1 MQPTLGHPPLSSP
14 LGLQI
19 PSHTTQRDASGRISS
34 SVSTSSL
41 SSSGSSTLYGNDSDE
56 QLHLSLDTLKFG
68 KTLRSS
74 SATSSPTGS
83 DCTRNS
89 PRDEDMDID
98 LDSDHT
104 AESSPIS
111 MSHNTY
117 IPTSVGLYLNTAGS
131 RSNSTP
137 NLHAVNDLLASPVNS
152 PPGSPRMPTPV
163 AYSSPPL
170 LSIEPSRHA
179 DEDNMAIVLSPQSSP
194 ESSPTLASRPLP
206 LPITPPTRS
215 PRQRVNTPTPTPVS
229 PLVPRALTSA
239 KNMTVNRNSV
249 ITLFDTSS
257 SMTLPTDLGRKSVPL
272 EVPGVPNMQRLSGMF
287 VEAPMDANAS
297 SMTLAEF
304 RLYDV
309 YPKRQRRLL
318 THLQRLD
325 SRLHEEGVLKKLTK
339 EQLKGKPDKEL
350 LKPDRK
356 SMNNI
361 KKNGQGF
368 MAQRMPRLLQS
379 RKIKRRTRP
388 VILSNIEMAIKDKQ
402 PELAMQYIA
411 LLPSS
416 ALKKRKKKGYSE
428 LNNCMLLAMIYRME
442 RVAIELVDRGFPS
455 DVNYPILGRSRDDSW
470 MRLGK
475 KPSFE
480 YPSYF
485 LVAVGLGMGHL
496 VKAMI
501 KNANLNQA
509 WYGLTPLLLATTL
522 NECTSATCP
531 PPTLPPAK
539 LASMLSKGQNVRL
552 DFASQTLISQLPS
565 SFNKSTDSPK
575 IPNDAPFPQSIVSM
589 LLEYGA
595 DPNLGI
601 TLQQYAWANK
611 IKGMGVMRRRKSE
624 GTTGASNLEK
634 LDNPMEHV
642 IAAKRLQSGRQW
654 IGPSELKEKKAARVQ
669 QESTPKK
676 RFSSEMQ
683 EYWKGK
689 FIHPVELAIASGNL
703 DSARSIMQRLGPNSL
718 KNSSFGML
726 LQNDVML
733 TLSLVKSGCPASQY
747 DIHGCTPLHLAARRG
762 HMEMV
767 MVLLQLGG
775 DVDGQGERQWTP
787 LHESISQN
795 HVAISSL
802 LVACGADLEV
812 KNAAG
817 ETPED
822 LGRRR
827 GLSPEVLAS
836 HLDPTRAKDNNSAF
850 LLSFAN
856 STPQETTVSTV
867 STGSLSRRSTT
878 VSLQMSYE
886 QLSASALKSLLM
898 LSSSDNRHFNF
909 DHNRRSQT
917 FHSVLDKSNIMT
929 GPDSRSSSPTT
940 NSPDSPLDN
949 LLSPTR
955 SGSMNNFS
963 VNSDKK
969 KKVRGF
975 LKSIFNK

>member
-1 MQPTLGHPPLSSP
+1 MQPTLAPPSLSSA
-14 LGLQI
+14 LGLHI
-19 PSHTTQRDASGRISS
+19 PSHTTQRDGSGRISS

-41 SSSGSSTLYGNDSDE
+41 SSSGSSTLYGNDSDD

-68 KTLRSS
+68 KVLRSS
-74 SATSSPTGS
+74 SVTSSPTGS
-83 DCTRNS
+83 DSTRNS

-98 LDSDHT
+98 LDSDHS

-111 MSHNTY
+111 MNYNDTR
-117 IPTSVGLYLNTAGS
+117 IPPSVGLYLNTAGS
-131 RSNSTP
+131 RSTSTP
-137 NLHAVNDLLASPVNS
+137 NLHVVNDLLASPVNS
-152 PPGSPRMPTPV
+152 PPGSPRMPTV
-163 AYSSPPL
+163 SFAYSSPPS
-170 LSIEPSRHA
+170 LSIEPARHA
-179 DEDNMAIVLSPQSSP
+179 DEDCMVIVLSPQSSP
-194 ESSPTLASRPLP
+194 ESSPTLASSPLP
-206 LPITPPTRS
+206 LPFTPPTRS

-229 PLVPRALTSA
+229 PLVPRALKSS
-239 KNMTVNRNSV
+239 KNRTVNRNSV
-249 ITLFDTSS
+249 TSLFDSTTS
-257 SMTLPTDLGRKSVPL
+257 SMTLPTDLARKGTL
-272 EVPGVPNMQRLSGMF
+272 EVPGALNAKRLSGMF
-287 VEAPMDANAS
+287 VEIPDSGSS

-318 THLQRLD
+318 THMQRLD
-325 SRLHEEGVLKKLTK
+325 SRLHDEGVLKKLTK
-339 EQLKGKPDKEL
+339 EQLKGKADKEI

-356 SMNNI
+356 SMNA

-368 MAQRMPRLLQS
+368 MAQRMPAILRS
-379 RKIKRRTRP
+379 RKLKKRTRP
-388 VILSNIEMAIKDKQ
+388 VILSNIEMAIKDKR
-402 PELAMQYIA
+402 PELALQYIA
-411 LLPSS
+411 LLPPS

-442 RVAIELVDRGFPS
+442 RVAIELVERGFPA

-470 MRLGK
+470 MKPGK

-509 WYGLTPLLLATTL
+509 WCGLTPLLLATTL
-522 NECTSATCP
+522 NECTNATCP
-531 PPTLPPAK
+531 PPTLPPSK
-539 LASMLSKGQNVRL
+539 LASMLSKGQHVRL
-552 DFASQTLISQLPS
+552 DFQSQTLISQLPS
-565 SFNKSTDSPK
+565 SFNKSIDNSPK
-575 IPNDAPFPQSIVSM
+575 IPDDAPFPQSIVSM

-611 IKGMGVMRRRKSE
+611 IKGMGVVTRRKRASE
-624 GTTGASNLEK
+624 GSPNSEK
-634 LDNPMEHV
+634 PDNPIEYS

-654 IGPSELKEKKAARVQ
+654 MSSSELKAKKAAQ
-669 QESTPKK
+669 ILIQGSTPKK

-703 DSARSIMQRLGPNSL
+703 DSARAIMQRLGPNSL
-718 KNSSFGML
+718 KTSSFGML

-747 DIHGCTPLHLAARRG
+747 DVHGCTPLHLAARRG

-775 DVDGQGERQWTP
+775 EVDGQGERQWTP

-795 HVAISSL
+795 HAAVSSL

-812 KNAAG
+812 KNSAG
-817 ETPED
+817 ETPEE

-836 HLDPTRAKDNNSAF
+836 HLDPTKAKDTNAAF

-856 STPQETTVSTV
+856 SMPQGTTT
-867 STGSLSRRSTT
+867 STGSLSRESTA
-878 VSLQMSYE
+878 VSRQSSYE
-886 QLSASALKSLLM
+886 QLSANTLKSLLM
-898 LSSSDNRHFNF
+898 LNTSGDNRQFTF

-917 FHSVLDKSNIMT
+917 FNSILVERSNT
-929 GPDSRSSSPTT
+929 SPDLRSSSPTT
-940 NSPDSPLDN
+940 NSHDSPLET
-949 LLSPTR
+949 SSGPAR
-955 SGSMNNFS
+955 IGSMNNPN

>member
-1 MQPTLGHPPLSSP
+1 MQPTLAHPSLSSA

-19 PSHTTQRDASGRISS
+19 PSHITQRDGSGCISS

-41 SSSGSSTLYGNDSDE
+41 SSSGSSTLYGDSDD

-68 KTLRSS
+68 KVLRSS
-74 SATSSPTGS
+74 SVTSSPTGS

-98 LDSDHT
+98 LDSDHSS
-104 AESSPIS
+104 ESSPIS
-111 MSHNTY
+111 MSYNDTR
-117 IPTSVGLYLNTAGS
+117 IPPSVGLYLNTAGS
-131 RSNSTP
+131 RCTSTP

-152 PPGSPRMPTPV
+152 PPGSPRMPAV
-163 AYSSPPL
+163 SFAYSSPPS
-170 LSIEPSRHA
+170 LSIEPARHA
-179 DEDNMAIVLSPQSSP
+179 DEDCMVIVLSPQSSP
-194 ESSPTLASRPLP
+194 ESSPTLASSPLP
-206 LPITPPTRS
+206 LPITLPTRS

-229 PLVPRALTSA
+229 PLVPRALKSS
-239 KNMTVNRNSV
+239 KNRTVNRNSV
-249 ITLFDTSS
+249 ISLFDSTTS
-257 SMTLPTDLGRKSVPL
+257 SMTLPTDLARKGTL
-272 EVPGVPNMQRLSGMF
+272 EVPGALNAKRLSGMF
-287 VEAPMDANAS
+287 VEVPDSGSS

-318 THLQRLD
+318 THMQRLD
-325 SRLHEEGVLKKLTK
+325 NRLHDEGVLKKLTK
-339 EQLKGKPDKEL
+339 EQLKGK
-350 LKPDRK
+350 
-356 SMNNI
+356 
-361 KKNGQGF
+361 
-368 MAQRMPRLLQS
+368 A
-379 RKIKRRTRP
+379 
-388 VILSNIEMAIKDKQ
+388 VILSNIEMAIKDKR
-402 PELAMQYIA
+402 PELALQYIA
-411 LLPSS
+411 LLPPS

-442 RVAIELVDRGFPS
+442 RVAIELVERGFPA

-470 MRLGK
+470 MKPGK

-509 WYGLTPLLLATTL
+509 WCGLTPLLLATTL
-522 NECTSATCP
+522 NECTNATCP
-531 PPTLPPAK
+531 PPTLPPSK
-539 LASMLSKGQNVRL
+539 LASMLSKGQHVRL
-552 DFASQTLISQLPS
+552 DFQSQTLISQLPS
-565 SFNKSTDSPK
+565 SFNKSIDNSPK
-575 IPNDAPFPQSIVSM
+575 IPDDAPFPQSIVSM

-611 IKGMGVMRRRKSE
+611 IKGMGVVTRRKRASE
-624 GTTGASNLEK
+624 GSPNSEK
-634 LDNPMEHV
+634 PDNPIEYS

-654 IGPSELKEKKAARVQ
+654 MSSSELKAKKAAQ
-669 QESTPKK
+669 ILIQGSTPKK

-703 DSARSIMQRLGPNSL
+703 DSARAIMQRLGPNSL
-718 KNSSFGML
+718 KTSSFGML

-775 DVDGQGERQWTP
+775 EVDGQGERQWTP

-795 HVAISSL
+795 HAAVSSL

-812 KNAAG
+812 KNSAG
-817 ETPED
+817 ETPEE

-836 HLDPTRAKDNNSAF
+836 HLDPTKAKDTNAAF

-856 STPQETTVSTV
+856 SMPQGTTT
-867 STGSLSRRSTT
+867 STGSLSRQSPT
-878 VSLQMSYE
+878 VSRQTSYE
-886 QLSASALKSLLM
+886 QLSANTLKSLLM
-898 LSSSDNRHFNF
+898 LNTSGDNRQFTF

-917 FHSVLDKSNIMT
+917 FNSILVERSNT
-929 GPDSRSSSPTT
+929 SPDSRSSSPTT
-940 NSPDSPLDN
+940 NSHDS
-949 LLSPTR
+949 LLETSSGPTR
-955 SGSMNNFS
+955 SGSMNNLN

>member
-1 MQPTLGHPPLSSP
+1 MQPTLAHPPLSSA

-19 PSHTTQRDASGRISS
+19 PSHTTQRDGSGRISS

-41 SSSGSSTLYGNDSDE
+41 SSSGSSTLYGNDSDD

-68 KTLRSS
+68 KVLRSS

-111 MSHNTY
+111 MSQNDTRLT
-117 IPTSVGLYLNTAGS
+117 PSVGLYLNTAGS

-152 PPGSPRMPTPV
+152 PPGSPRMSTV
-163 AYSSPPL
+163 SAAYSSPPS
-170 LSIEPSRHA
+170 LSIEPARHA
-179 DEDNMAIVLSPQSSP
+179 DEDSMVIVLSPQSSP
-194 ESSPTLASRPLP
+194 ESSPTYINSPYP

-229 PLVPRALTSA
+229 PLVPRALKPS
-239 KNMTVNRNSV
+239 KNRTVNRNSA
-249 ITLFDTSS
+249 ISLFDSTTS
-257 SMTLPTDLGRKSVPL
+257 SMTLPIDLARKSTL
-272 EVPGVPNMQRLSGMF
+272 EVPGVLNTKRLSGMF
-287 VEAPMDANAS
+287 VEVPDAGTS

-318 THLQRLD
+318 THMQRLD
-325 SRLHEEGVLKKLTK
+325 NRLHEEGVLKKLTK
-339 EQLKGKPDKEL
+339 EQLKGKADKEI

-356 SMNNI
+356 SMNA

-368 MAQRMPRLLQS
+368 MAQRMPAILRS
-379 RKIKRRTRP
+379 RKLKKRTRP
-388 VILSNIEMAIKDKQ
+388 VILSNIEMAIKDKR
-402 PELAMQYIA
+402 PEMALQYIA
-411 LLPSS
+411 LLPPS

-442 RVAIELVDRGFPS
+442 RVAVELVERGFPA

-470 MRLGK
+470 MKPGK

-485 LVAVGLGMGHL
+485 LVAVGLGMGNL

-509 WYGLTPLLLATTL
+509 WCGLTPLLLATTL
-522 NECTSATCP
+522 NECTNATCP
-531 PPTLPPAK
+531 PPTLPPSK
-539 LASMLSKGQNVRL
+539 LASMLSKGQHVRL
-552 DFASQTLISQLPS
+552 DFQSQTLISQLPS
-565 SFNKSTDSPK
+565 SFNKSIDNSPK
-575 IPNDAPFPQSIVSM
+575 IPDDVSFPQSIVSM

-601 TLQQYAWANK
+601 TLQQYAWASK
-611 IKGMGVMRRRKSE
+611 IKGMGVMTRRKRAPEVSPKS
-624 GTTGASNLEK
+624 AK
-634 LDNPMEHV
+634 PDNPIEYS

-654 IGPSELKEKKAARVQ
+654 MSSSELKAKKAAQILVQ
-669 QESTPKK
+669 GSTPKK
-676 RFSSEMQ
+676 RFSSETQ
-683 EYWKGK
+683 EYWRGK

-703 DSARSIMQRLGPNSL
+703 DSARAIMQRLGPNSL
-718 KNSSFGML
+718 KTSSFGML

-787 LHESISQN
+787 LHESVSQN
-795 HVAISSL
+795 HAAISSL

-817 ETPED
+817 ETPEE

-827 GLSPEVLAS
+827 GLSHEVLAS
-836 HLDPTRAKDNNSAF
+836 HLDPTKAKDTNASF

-856 STPQETTVSTV
+856 SMPQEITT

-878 VSLQMSYE
+878 VSRQTSYE
-886 QLSASALKSLLM
+886 QLSANTLKSLLM
-898 LSSSDNRHFNF
+898 LNTSGDNRQFSF

-917 FHSVLDKSNIMT
+917 FNNILVERSNT
-929 GPDSRSSSPTT
+929 SLDSRSASPTT
-940 NSPDSPLDN
+940 NSPDSPLET
-949 LLSPTR
+949 SSGPTR
-955 SGSMNNFS
+955 SGSMNNLS
-963 VNSDKK
+963 VHGDKK